1 MKIHQPP
8 RKKARIEIIPMIDVI
23 FFLLVFFMFS
33 SFSMVRMKGVS
44 MALPRG
50 GAAQG
55 SVGANAGN
63 GGPSKLV
70 VTVTP
75 KGEFFVGRQKVARES
90 FSGALNEAMQ
100 RRPDSVVILNVAKS
114 QNAQSLIDVID
125 SVNTVASPSGQPLQ
139 ILIATE
145 PVDAS
150 GNALAPAVKA
160 AP

>member
-1 MKIHQPP
+1 
-8 RKKARIEIIPMIDVI
+8 MIDVI

-44 MALPRG
+44 MALPREG
-50 GAAQG
+50 GAAKGTG
-55 SVGANAGN
+55 SANDSNAGA
-63 GGPSKLV
+63 SKLV

-75 KGEFFVGRQKVARES
+75 KGEYFVGRQKVGRDD
-90 FSGALNEAMQ
+90 FKGALSKAIT
-100 RRPDSVVILNVAKS
+100 RHPDSVVILNVAKS

-125 SVNTVASPSGQPLQ
+125 SVNTVESPSGQPLQ

-150 GNALAPAVKA
+150 GNVLKSTP
-160 AP
+160 